1 MKTYFK
7 KMKIYMAV
15 LILTFAGAGCNSWLD
30 LLPENDQTSDMY
42 WNTKE
47 DVEAVVM
54 SGYTSMRGCLE
65 KLIQWGEL
73 RGDALTLGTK
83 STTSEQE
90 IYFLQILTTN
100 SVCAWKPFYTVIGN
114 ANAVIKYGPTVLEKD
129 ATFAPELMN
138 SYIGEAKFMRALAY
152 FYLLRTFG
160 EVPLV
165 LEPYVDDAKEFKQAK
180 VSEAEVL
187 NQIIAD
193 LKEATVKCKPGYGDI
208 AKNKGRATSW
218 AAYALLA
225 DVYLWNENY
234 QGALDACEKVIGSGQ
249 FSLVKKADWYTLFN
263 PGNTDEGIFELQWKS
278 PISKVTNNLY
288 EWFYNSPRYV
298 LSYRSTQLFSEMTE
312 NDNRGLGASYLEDKR
327 VWKYA
332 GKAISLD
339 GSATRAAEDRNA
351 NWIFYRYADVL
362 LMKAEALVMKERGV
376 EEADRSYAKT
386 WDLVKVIRERAG
398 FSQHPGIPQNE
409 RTALEMVLDERHREF
424 IGEGKRWFDILRM
437 AKRDDY
443 QYKDY
448 LLEVILQNV
457 SAQDRPLYEAK
468 LVDVRGYYLPIHK
481 DEIDANGGVL
491 VQNPYYQDLE

>member
-7 KMKIYMAV
+7 KIKIYTAV
-15 LILTFAGAGCNSWLD
+15 LILTFLGAGCNSWLD

-54 SGYTSMRGCLE
+54 SGYTSMQGCLE

-73 RGDALTLGTK
+73 RGDALTVGAK
-83 STTSEQE
+83 ATSGEMD
-90 IYFLQILTTN
+90 ISFLQILTTN
-100 SVCAWKPFYTVIGN
+100 SVCTWKPFYTVIGN

-138 SYIGEAKFMRALAY
+138 SYIGEAKFMRALSY
-152 FYLLRTFG
+152 FYLIRTFG

-165 LEPYVDDAKEFKQAK
+165 LEPYVDDEKEFMQGKE
-180 VSEAEVL
+180 SEAKVL

-193 LKEATVKCKPGYGDI
+193 LKEAVVKCKPGYGDV

-225 DVYLWNENY
+225 EVYLWNENY
-234 QGALDACEKVIGSGQ
+234 AGALEACDKVIGSGQ
-249 FSLVKKADWYTLFN
+249 YSLVKKTDWYTLFN

-278 PISKVTNNLY
+278 PISKKTNNLY
-288 EWFYNSPRYV
+288 EWFYNSVRYS
-298 LSYRSTQLFSEMTE
+298 LSYRSTQLFNEMSE
-312 NDNRGLGASYLEDKR
+312 NDYRGLGATFLEDKR
-327 VWKYA
+327 IWKYA
-332 GKAISLD
+332 GKEVSLD

-362 LMKAEALVMKERGV
+362 LMKAEALVMG
-376 EEADRSYAKT
+376 EAKDNEAA
-386 WDLVKVIRERAG
+386 WNLVKVIRERAG
-398 FSQHPGIPQNE
+398 LSQHPGIPQNE
-409 RTALEMVLDERHREF
+409 RTALEMVMDERHREL
-424 IGEGKRWFDILRM
+424 IAEGKRWFDILRV
-437 AKRDDY
+437 AKRNNY

-448 LLEVILQNV
+448 LLDVILQNI

-468 LVDVRGYYLPIHK
+468 LADVRGYYLPIHK
-481 DEIDANGGVL
+481 DEIDANGGL
-491 VQNPYYQDLE
+491 LIQNPYYQDLE